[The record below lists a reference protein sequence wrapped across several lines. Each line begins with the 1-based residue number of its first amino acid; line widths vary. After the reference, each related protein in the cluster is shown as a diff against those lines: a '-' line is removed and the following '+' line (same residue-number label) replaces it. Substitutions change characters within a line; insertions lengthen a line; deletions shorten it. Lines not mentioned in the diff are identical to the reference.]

1 MCAVVSV
8 YMCVFLY
15 LCVRLCGAAW
25 KGLIK
30 RSSFVDAARSRPSSS
45 ISTRL
50 ALRAFH
56 FSESLKFEYD
66 IISLMSFTITIMIIQ
81 HATPSID
88 VSTTQISSR
97 ATSNFRCCSCCCWFY
112 CGSISALFFS
122 ALWQQFLYNF
132 FVIFLTILAYNL
144 YALKLKLYSQ
154 SWRIFNY
161 PDQNQMQLIKCTSRI
176 CVWLCAFVCV
186 CMYVSWRFHLFTVSH
201 LDVFAFAHTK
211 SFAHLLAIKRT

>member
-1 MCAVVSV
+1 MKSSVCLLLAVALPSFSHFPGIYNCLLDVRSSLCICV
-8 YMCVFLY
+8 CVFLY

-112 CGSISALFFS
+112 CGSISALFFFFS
-122 ALWQQFLYNF
+122 IMTAISLQFLRYF
-132 FVIFLTILAYNL
+132 PHHSRLQFICTEIKIILAE
-144 YALKLKLYSQ
+144 
-154 SWRIFNY
+154 
-161 PDQNQMQLIKCTSRI
+161 
-176 CVWLCAFVCV
+176 
-186 CMYVSWRFHLFTVSH
+186 
-201 LDVFAFAHTK
+201 
-211 SFAHLLAIKRT
+211 LANF

>member
-8 YMCVFLY
+8 YVYVCVFLY

-45 ISTRL
+45 ISTRF
-50 ALRAFH
+50 ALRASH

-97 ATSNFRCCSCCCWFY
+97 ATSNFRCCCYCIY
-112 CGSISALFFS
+112 CGSISALLFFCQDYDS
-122 ALWQQFLYNF
+122 NF
-132 FVIFLTILAYNL
+132 FTISSLFSSQFSLTIY
-144 YALKLKLYSQ
+144 
-154 SWRIFNY
+154 
-161 PDQNQMQLIKCTSRI
+161 
-176 CVWLCAFVCV
+176 
-186 CMYVSWRFHLFTVSH
+186 MYWN
-201 LDVFAFAHTK
+201 
-211 SFAHLLAIKRT
+211 